1 MGENNEEDSE
11 EETEE
16 SDMDYDSNIESNDEE
31 EEYEER
37 CPPDCDSALWAQIL
51 DLRDKKLDQE
61 EKIVEV
67 QKVVDVCS

>member
-1 MGENNEEDSE
+1 MGENSEEGSE
-11 EETEE
+11 EESDE
-16 SDMDYDSNIESNDEE
+16 SDMDYDSNMESNDEE

-37 CPPDCDSALWAQIL
+37 CPSDCDPSLWAQIL

-67 QKVVDVCS
+67 QKVVDVY